1 MTMLAVSGLNAF
13 YGDSHVLYG
22 VDLRVDAGEIVTLIG
37 RNGAGKSTTLKSI
50 IGDMPRRTGSVVFDN
65 KEIIDQPSERICRM
79 GMGFVPEDRGMFST
93 LNVYENLT
101 IGRPV
106 GKHVWP
112 LERIYEF
119 FPVLNARRAQKASS
133 LSGGEQQM
141 LAIARPL
148 YMGASFL
155 LLDEPTEGLAP
166 VIVDAIGAIIRQLK
180 NAGLTILLVE
190 QNLRFATEVADR
202 HYLIENGR
210 IVREMSNRDVAEEED
225 ALLTHLGV

>member
-1 MTMLAVSGLNAF
+1 MTMLAVSKLDAF
-13 YGDSHVLYG
+13 YGDSHVLHG
-22 VDLRVDAGEIVTLIG
+22 VDLRVDAGEVVTLIG

-50 IGDMPRRTGSVVFDN
+50 IGDIPRRSGSIVFDDT
-65 KEIIDQPSERICRM
+65 EIVRTSSERICRM

-93 LNVYENLT
+93 LNVHENLT
-101 IGRPV
+101 IGRPS
-106 GKHVWP
+106 GKHRWS
-112 LERIYEF
+112 LERIYEL
-119 FPVLNARRAQKASS
+119 FPVLDARRSQKASS

-166 VIVDAIGAIIRQLK
+166 VIVDSIGAIIKQLK
-180 NAGLTILLVE
+180 EAGLTILLVE
-190 QNLRFATEVADR
+190 QNLPFATDVADR
-202 HYLIENGR
+202 HYLLENGR
-210 IVREMSNRDVAEEED
+210 IVREMSNQDVADEEE